1 MTSGWYT
8 INPAVKEK
16 NIPYA
21 MNATT
26 KIFFDLEFKVVLAMI
41 VNTSL
46 VFSADFR

>member
-26 KIFFDLEFKVVLAMI
+26 KIFFDLEFKVVLAI
-41 VNTSL
+41 IAKIPL
-46 VFSADFR
+46 VASTDFR